1 MKTTTLIARVKRTQ
15 LFLDMGQKSGKQQ
28 QCVGRKRSDQHPPPR
43 ALALPVHTAAQT
55 VEASSRVLYSGRIKL
70 KSGYICDVW
79 LVTPPYSGP
88 LTGGCVCVCVC
99 GDLGVCDQFGCFVTC
114 VTFFFHGG

>member
-1 MKTTTLIARVKRTQ
+1 MKTTTLIARVKHTQ

-28 QCVGRKRSDQHPPPR
+28 QRALAECAVDQHPPPR
-43 ALALPVHTAAQT
+43 AVALPVHTAAQT

-79 LVTPPYSGP
+79 LVARP
-88 LTGGCVCVCVC
+88 L
-99 GDLGVCDQFGCFVTC
+99 LGSV
-114 VTFFFHGG
+114 